1 MKKKVNI
8 YPTVPIYLRPPITGV
23 SYNVE
28 MTEGD
33 IQLCILRRARVE
45 EVLSDGT
52 VLPLNLSNYNT
63 VNERPKIV
71 EEVKEEIKIAEL
83 VEEPSVVKEETVIQ
97 EDEPVIEEVEVIVE
111 EETVESEKEEIS
123 EETIV
128 KEETIESKKEK
139 QFSNQKKYQDKG
151 KNKR

>member
-83 VEEPSVVKEETVIQ
+83 VEEPSVVKEEAVIQ
-97 EDEPVIEEVEVIVE
+97 EDEPVIEEV
-111 EETVESEKEEIS
+111 ETVESEKEEIS